1 MKKINFLWAKLV
13 LMAAV
18 LLCVFTACDI
28 RAVAAVQ
35 CEDTYEVSFY
45 KGGNYRYGL
54 DRMFKVVLD
63 TRGDQIANLK
73 SNNKKHLKVYQVRY
87 DYYSD
92 KAEIEIG
99 VWTDKKG
106 RFTFEFDVVS
116 AAGNVKEHK
125 VITVISK
132 RAKTTQELEPCKKI
146 LYGKK
151 DLLSDNF
158 YSLLH
163 VPKKGRLKIKMKKG
177 FKLLEV
183 WYGERTQEDSNK
195 IKWHQIKNNTVIKLS
210 DRNYSYHRNYSDYYI
225 WDFDRMEADTFI
237 WVKAQ
242 NKKTK
247 EILTKEY
254 TISRLVKYAK

>member
-1 MKKINFLWAKLV
+1 MKKINFLWAKLI

-45 KGGNYRYGL
+45 KGGNYLNGNDYL
-54 DRMFKVVLD
+54 FEVVLD
-63 TRGDQIANLK
+63 ARGDQIINLK
-73 SNNKKHLKVYQVRY
+73 SNNKHLKVYQVKY
-87 DYYSD
+87 DGFYT
-92 KAEIEIG
+92 KPEIGIG

-132 RAKTTQELEPCKKI
+132 RAKTAEEHEPCKKI
-146 LYGKK
+146 MYCKK

-158 YSLLH
+158 YSLLR
-163 VPKKGRLKIKMKKG
+163 VPKKGKLKIKMKKG
-177 FKLLEV
+177 YKLLEV
-183 WYGERTQEDSNK
+183 WYGERSEKDSNL
-195 IKWHQIKNNTVIKLS
+195 IEWRQIKNNTVITLS
-210 DRNYSYHRNYSDYYI
+210 DRNYNMHSGYGGSYGR
-225 WDFDRMEADTFI
+225 DFDRMEADTFI

-247 EILTKEY
+247 ETLTKYY
-254 TISRLVKYAK
+254 TISKLVKYIK